1 MKKLTIF
8 EHLKKLAEY
17 VRNYTNSLVLKV
29 TQNVTG
35 ALEEVN
41 KRVLPPGGKERQLL
55 VKSSNDDYDVEYVET
70 MDPILLGGV
79 PYGKELTESWSEL
92 QARIKAGNFD
102 GIHVGDYKIITLT
115 TGEMVVMEVAGI
127 DTYYNCG
134 DQAIGHHIDFISRDC
149 LKGAKVFNISDKNNG
164 TQVEPNP
171 WRASDLFRAMNDETA
186 GVYANLPDDLKP
198 YIIDKRSLVEIR
210 YSDGGDLSNS
220 SGWVWN
226 FMGKLWLPT
235 EREVWG
241 SAVWGDQSLTGSGG
255 CNIQYPIF
263 IGGAKHIIKGDG
275 NGGSRVV
282 WWEAT
287 SRRDSSTHMCSVA
300 AGGAAASSAASSTAS
315 RVPLCFRIG

>member
-8 EHLKKLAEY
+8 EHLKKFAEY

-55 VKSSNDDYDVEYVET
+55 VKSSNEDYDVEYVET

-79 PYGKELTESWSEL
+79 PYGKELTESWAEL
-92 QARIKAGNFD
+92 QARIKDGNFD
-102 GIHVGDYKIITLT
+102 GIYVGDYKTITLT
-115 TGEMVVMEVAGI
+115 TGEVVIMEVAGI
-127 DTYYNCG
+127 DTYYKCG
-134 DQAIGHHIDFISRDC
+134 DQAIPHHVDFISRDC
-149 LKGAKVFNISDKNNG
+149 LKGAKIFNTNGKNNG
-164 TQVEPNP
+164 TQKELNP
-171 WRASDLFRAMNDETA
+171 WRASDLFKVMNDESI
-186 GVYANLPDDLKP
+186 GVFSTLPIDLQP
-198 YIIDKRSLVEIR
+198 CIIEKRAMLEDR
-210 YSDGGDLSNS
+210 YSDSGDLNNS
-220 SGWVWN
+220 ISSVWN
-226 FMGKLWLPT
+226 YMGKLWIPI

-241 SAVWGDQSLTGSGG
+241 SAVWGDQSWTGGGG

-275 NGGSRVV
+275 NGGTRVS

-287 SRRDSSTHMCSVA
+287 ARRDSSTYVCIVGHSGY
-300 AGGAAASSAASSTAS
+300 AGGVVASHTGIWM
-315 RVPLCFRIG
+315 PLCFRVG